1 MPKSDDKGEPVKTVR
16 IGGREVEVPIIFVLP
31 EEAGEKEIE
40 RYERPKVHIKKEEKA
55 SESEEEPLEELTDG
69 KLEEVEKPKVSGE
82 DHTDDVVSTV
92 KRRKRLQD
100 YFESTKTKKK
110 GDSEEEENTPYFDLL
125 SDTPKKKKKQPKVLY
140 SDLLSEEKSLWK
152 SWLEKKQTRIDRK
165 QEWGDKSKIGI
176 GSWED
181 NPELKPKGRFDKNGK
196 RIPEKG
202 QGDGTLREGA
212 L

>member
-55 SESEEEPLEELTDG
+55 AESEEEPLEELTDG
-69 KLEEVEKPKVSGE
+69 KLEEVEKPNTRGGGLEEIFNDYSDEEIVEE
-82 DHTDDVVSTV
+82 DGKITT
-92 KRRKRLQD
+92 R
-100 YFESTKTKKK
+100 KKK
-110 GDSEEEENTPYFDLL
+110 KPELL
-125 SDTPKKKKKQPKVLY
+125 KAKKKKKKEP
-140 SDLLSEEKSLWK
+140 LLSNSWEALREEWSDVLPDESVEKSWEK
-152 SWLEKKQTRIDRK
+152 WLQKKQTRIDRK

-181 NPELKPKGRFDKNGK
+181 NPELKPKGRFDKDGK

>member
-69 KLEEVEKPKVSGE
+69 KLEEIEKPKRYQNLHEIFNNSDEEIVEVDG
-82 DHTDDVVSTV
+82 
-92 KRRKRLQD
+92 
-100 YFESTKTKKK
+100 KTTTRKKK